1 VQAIGKVERAPQS
14 LVSGGPSL
22 EAAVI
27 GHRKMFVDSKA
38 GWCESKVLAREF
50 LPIGQLISGPV
61 IINEMSATT
70 LVFPGQT
77 ATVDPLGNIIVE
89 VNQ

>member
-1 VQAIGKVERAPQS
+1 
-14 LVSGGPSL
+14 
-22 EAAVI
+22 
-27 GHRKMFVDSKA
+27 
-38 GWCESKVLAREF
+38 
-50 LPIGQLISGPV
+50 V